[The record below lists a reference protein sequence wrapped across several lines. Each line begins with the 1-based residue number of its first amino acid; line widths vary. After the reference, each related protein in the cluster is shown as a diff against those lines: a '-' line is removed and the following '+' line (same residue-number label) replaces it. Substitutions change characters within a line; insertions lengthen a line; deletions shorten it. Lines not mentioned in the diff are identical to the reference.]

1 MAVYTKGLNL
11 YGEQRLE
18 FNFGLWS
25 HAGPKLRLHFHGQF
39 REFLSPNSAKLMGET
54 SRQKYHLQTDLN

>member
-1 MAVYTKGLNL
+1 MNGCIYEGFGG

-25 HAGPKLRLHFHGQF
+25 HTGPKLRLHCHGQF
-39 REFLSPNSAKLMGET
+39 REFVSPNSAKWMRKT
-54 SRQKYHLQTDLN
+54 T